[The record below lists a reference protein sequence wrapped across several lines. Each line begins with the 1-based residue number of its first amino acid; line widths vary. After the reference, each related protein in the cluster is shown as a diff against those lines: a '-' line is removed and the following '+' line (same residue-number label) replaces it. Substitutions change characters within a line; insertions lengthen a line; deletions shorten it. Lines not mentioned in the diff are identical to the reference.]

1 VALTISQLAHAGGV
15 GVETVRFYQRKGL
28 LHDPRPASTG
38 GAKGQRH
45 YGEED
50 VRRLRFVRAAKDAG
64 FILDEIAELLG
75 LDASDDRARARA
87 MAQARIAHLDEE
99 IARLERARDALH
111 KLARECAGSDTGPCP
126 IIAAFE
132 EGECCLI

>member
-1 VALTISQLAHAGGV
+1 M
-15 GVETVRFYQRKGL
+15 
-28 LHDPRPASTG
+28 
-38 GAKGQRH
+38 
-45 YGEED
+45 
-50 VRRLRFVRAAKDAG
+50 RRLRFVRAAKDAG

-132 EGECCLI
+132 EGSVAVK